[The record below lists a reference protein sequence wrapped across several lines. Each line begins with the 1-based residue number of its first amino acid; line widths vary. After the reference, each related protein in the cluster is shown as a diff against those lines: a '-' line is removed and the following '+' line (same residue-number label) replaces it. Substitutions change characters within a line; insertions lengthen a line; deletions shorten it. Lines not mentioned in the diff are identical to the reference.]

1 MRDCGRLAWHETGGE
16 TMMTKTQ
23 RRVIAGVLP
32 AATITAVAWVIALR
46 QPMGAAGD
54 VGQQIA
60 LAARWL
66 LVPAACLFVGIGF
79 IANRRFLS
87 EDAIDGGASPGHAGM
102 IASRYVQNTLEQAV
116 LASLIWLALAAIE
129 PARAAI
135 LVPMLATLF
144 GVGRIAF
151 WIGYLLAPWGRAFG
165 FGLTFYP
172 TVVAFIWLI
181 VRIVG

>member
-1 MRDCGRLAWHETGGE
+1 MVTPIQL
-16 TMMTKTQ
+16 
-23 RRVIAGVLP
+23 RVVMGVVP
-32 AATITAVAWVIALR
+32 AAIITAVVWVIALR
-46 QPMGAAGD
+46 QPLGTVEAE
-54 VGQQIA
+54 QQVA
-60 LAARWL
+60 LTLPWL

-87 EDAIDGGASPGHAGM
+87 EDAIDGGASPSHTDV

-116 LASLIWLALAAIE
+116 LAALVWLALAAIE
-129 PARAAI
+129 PARAAV

-144 GVGRIAF
+144 GIGRIAF

-172 TVVAFIWLI
+172 TAVALVWLI
-181 VRIVG
+181 VRIVA